1 MRSCHSCAQNS
12 RRPLIT
18 FRIRVGWPG
27 PLLPLWPLPHCP
39 KLAHCILCWPP
50 CCSSKQA
57 CCSRTWHTPQ
67 GLRAGPFSVF
77 SLCSMITSSVRPSPL
92 FYTILHHKTLFVM
105 DQILTSPR
113 RMFFKYQFGKQYVY
127 EMDVSTPD
135 NLKIFLKNG
144 TVLYFLSN
152 STFLQEF
159 FFNKNT
165 VLFLI

>member
-1 MRSCHSCAQNS
+1 
-12 RRPLIT
+12 
-18 FRIRVGWPG
+18 
-27 PLLPLWPLPHCP
+27 
-39 KLAHCILCWPP
+39 
-50 CCSSKQA
+50 
-57 CCSRTWHTPQ
+57 
-67 GLRAGPFSVF
+67 
-77 SLCSMITSSVRPSPL
+77 
-92 FYTILHHKTLFVM
+92 M